1 MKKQYKCQ
9 LQGKESFID
18 TQFITFSQTYLMNAI
33 IEFTKGKKYLENVK
47 ERANILDLGCYNGRV
62 MHFLTQVWIFV
73 NYTGIDVRPEYIQS
87 SYVAGRKDVKLL
99 CEDVTEGLTVADNS
113 QDMIVS
119 AEVLEHIDAD
129 KLPDVIQL
137 LCDKLKPQ
145 GRMVVSFPMNTN
157 KIQFHNLEKETNLG
171 HVNFPVHENFIDMVQ
186 SKGLE
191 LVKFDSGFSLKSSYR
206 IPSSIKETYEFKKIR
221 AMLGT
226 HIARAYAM
234 TVDSSHTGGGYY
246 IFDKKE

>member
-18 TQFITFSQTYLMNAI
+18 SQFVTFSQTYLMNAI
-33 IEFTKGKKYLENVK
+33 IDFIKGKEYLENVK
-47 ERANILDLGCYNGRV
+47 SRANILDLGCYNGRV

-73 NYTGIDVRPEYIQS
+73 NYTGVDVRKEYIQS
-87 SYVAGRKDVKLL
+87 SYIAGRKDVKLL
-99 CEDVTEGLTVADNS
+99 CEDVTEGLSVADNS

-137 LCDKLKPQ
+137 LSNKLKPL

-157 KIQFHNLEKETNLG
+157 RIQFHNLEKETNLG
-171 HVNFPVHENFIDMVQ
+171 HVNFPVHENFIDMVE
-186 SKGLE
+186 SKGFKI
-191 LVKFDSGFSLKSSYR
+191 VKFDSGFSLKSSYR
-206 IPSSIKETYEFKKIR
+206 IPKVIKETYEFKKVR

-234 TVDSSHTGGGYY
+234 TVDPNHTGGGYY